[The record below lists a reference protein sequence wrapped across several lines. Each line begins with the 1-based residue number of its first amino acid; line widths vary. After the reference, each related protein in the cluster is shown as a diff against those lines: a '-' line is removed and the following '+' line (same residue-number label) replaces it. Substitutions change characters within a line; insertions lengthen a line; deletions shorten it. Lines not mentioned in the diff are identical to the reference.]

1 MSKEGRV
8 IRRRRACRDCE
19 HRFTTYERIEEFVPL
34 VVKKDGTREP
44 LNRQKIVRGMSKAC
58 EKRHVSAETI
68 EGAVDELEHYLQEE
82 GGREVSSAWIGEWVM
97 RRLRDVDEVAYV
109 RFASVYRSF
118 RDINEFMDELKD
130 LLQRRDR
137 PEGASQQPLPLH
149 GVLAPT
155 EVPSTGTDPRDG
167 APVPGLPED
176 DATRAPG
183 AGPADG
189 LGAAAGSGGSGAADG
204 AGAAANGV
212 DSAAGAGR
220 EVGEPQEPSG

>member
-1 MSKEGRV
+1 MRCPACGSLANRVVDSRMSKEGRV

-44 LNRQKIVRGMSKAC
+44 LSRQKIVQGMSKAC

-68 EGAVDELEHYLQEE
+68 EGAVEELERYLQEE

-130 LLQRRDR
+130 LLQHRDR
-137 PEGASQQPLPLH
+137 AEGTPQQPLPLR
-149 GVLAPT
+149 GVLTPD
-155 EVPSTGTDPRDG
+155 EVSSLAEGGRSGPE
-167 APVPGLPED
+167 PV
-176 DATRAPG
+176 
-183 AGPADG
+183 GPADG
-189 LGAAAGSGGSGAADG
+189 PDRDVARADE
-204 AGAAANGV
+204 V
-212 DSAAGAGR
+212 DAKEEAPR
-220 EVGEPQEPSG
+220 ES